1 MVDDH
6 VSHHISPCGKCRHVL
21 PRTKPSIDSSVIDR
35 IETGVRAIDR
45 MKKREHVHA
54 AEDPIEGSLEQ
65 VPQMLKRPTRD
76 AIDIRDQLRLILHR
90 LAARVSSK
98 AGRRHDMRGCDAVVA
113 VSLILTISNAALAQ
127 TTLRAGAA
135 RVDVTPSAGEL
146 PKNNLGIL
154 DRLYARAI
162 VLDNGTTSAALITVD
177 AGAIPDALWQTV
189 SGQIE
194 KELGIAPARVLLTA
208 THTHS
213 AGGPRGSNY
222 SQKIVEAVR
231 LAKQRLTPAR
241 IGYGTGLSFINV
253 NRQII
258 DPKTGRWWEGANYD
272 GPSDKTVAVLKF
284 EGLDGSPIAVYY
296 NYAVHAVLAGQLDQI
311 SGDIPGA
318 ASRYVED
325 SFDDRIVALWSS
337 GAAGDQN
344 PLYYQQTY
352 DLREIRVK
360 EYAKRGID
368 ISNAMPPGGEGLDRG
383 DPAVARLMNQQR
395 QMVSSMGQF
404 LGEEVMHVMRGI
416 DRTETAVPLYG
427 SFTSIRCPGR
437 ERTDEGRA
445 GFEGTYKEGSP
456 VEIRLGLLRVGDVM
470 IGAVNAE
477 VFNPIAQRLKR
488 ESPYKATMM
497 ATLTNGAARSGYIPD
512 DASFGKYTFEVL
524 SSRLQP
530 GCAESSIVN
539 GILLLIDGARAAQ

>member
-1 MVDDH
+1 MRRVRVIFKVVVVLGIPLSAVAQTAH
-6 VSHHISPCGKCRHVL
+6 VSSP
-21 PRTKPSIDSSVIDR
+21 
-35 IETGVRAIDR
+35 
-45 MKKREHVHA
+45 
-54 AEDPIEGSLEQ
+54 
-65 VPQMLKRPTRD
+65 
-76 AIDIRDQLRLILHR
+76 IR
-90 LAARVSSK
+90 V
-98 AGRRHDMRGCDAVVA
+98 
-113 VSLILTISNAALAQ
+113 
-127 TTLRAGAA
+127 GAA
-135 RVDVTPSAGEL
+135 KVDVTPSENER
-146 PKNNLGIL
+146 PKNNLGVL

-162 VLDNGTTSAALITVD
+162 VLDNGVTSAALISVD
-177 AGAIPDALWQTV
+177 AGAIADALWQTV

-194 KELGIAPARVLLTA
+194 KELGIPAARVLLTA

-213 AGGPRGSNY
+213 GGGPRGANY

-231 LAKQRLTPAR
+231 LAKQKLTLAR
-241 IGYGTGLSFINV
+241 IGYGTGVSYINV
-253 NRQII
+253 NRQIV

-272 GPSDKTVAVLKF
+272 GPSDKTVAVMKF

-311 SGDIPGA
+311 SADIPGA

-344 PLYYQQTY
+344 PIYYQQTY

-360 EYAKRGID
+360 DYAKRGVD
-368 ISNAMPPGGEGLDRG
+368 ISNAMPPGGEGLNRS
-383 DPAVARLMNQQR
+383 DPTVARLMNQQR

-416 DRTETAVPLYG
+416 ARTETAVPLYG
-427 SFTSIRCPGR
+427 SFTSVRCPGR
-437 ERTDEGRA
+437 ERTNEGRA
-445 GFEGTYKEGSP
+445 GFEGTYKDAGP

-512 DASFGKYTFEVL
+512 DESFGKYTFEVL

-530 GCAESSIVN
+530 GCAESAIVN
-539 GILLLIDGARAAQ
+539 GILTLIDGARAAQ